1 MNDGTARASFLEEGC
16 APTFQFLSQ
25 HALSYHAARRAPRCR
40 FRAHHACSLEL
51 RRAPLGT
58 GCLNALV
65 LARKTYAAGVFR
77 LPSCALERSTHGRN
91 DVVVTIADPE
101 TGLQHTCG
109 AETPLDIL
117 D

>member
-1 MNDGTARASFLEEGC
+1 MANNNGITHASFLEEGC
-16 APTFQFLSQ
+16 APTFQFLS
-25 HALSYHAARRAPRCR
+25 HPPSSPY
-40 FRAHHACSLEL
+40 L
-51 RRAPLGT
+51 RRWAPLGP

-65 LARKTYAAGVFR
+65 LVRKTYAAGVFR

-91 DVVVTIADPE
+91 DVVVTIAGPE

>member
-16 APTFQFLSQ
+16 APTFQFLS
-25 HALSYHAARRAPRCR
+25 HPPSSPY
-40 FRAHHACSLEL
+40 L
-51 RRAPLGT
+51 RRWAPLGP

-91 DVVVTIADPE
+91 DVLVTIADPE
-101 TGLQHTCG
+101 TGLRHTCG